1 MSIEHWLNRTLQVW
15 RPATAP
21 DGAGGQAV
29 TYVRQPADVAAKVD
43 QPTAA
48 ERMLAAQAGAT
59 LAHPVYL
66 LPGADVRR
74 GDELRGD
81 GEVLRVVSTSGP
93 STPRYL
99 KADCE
104 LIEAEGV

>member
-1 MSIEHWLNRTLQVW
+1 MSIERWLNRTLQVW
-15 RPATAP
+15 RPVATD

-29 TYVRQPADVAAKVD
+29 TYVRQTGDVRAKVD

-48 ERMLAAQAGAT
+48 ERLVAQQAGAEHIRPVF
-59 LAHPVYL
+59 LAPD
-66 LPGADVRR
+66 ADVRR

-81 GEVLRVVSTSGP
+81 GQVLRVKATYTP

-99 KADCE
+99 RADCE
-104 LIEAEGV
+104 LIEPEGA